1 MDLFGHVGQVE
12 VDGEGSHQEDGV
24 GHVGVVEKIVELGV
38 DPFLQGRAVGVVLAE
53 VAGQGAD
60 PLHGIQQIFAVL
72 ANQRA
77 TQLGPQASNIGPQR
91 SVGRFGPPVRCD

>member
-12 VDGEGSHQEDGV
+12 VDGEGSHQENGV

-38 DPFLQGRAVGVVLAE
+38 DPLVESGAGEGRAVGAFLAK

-60 PLHGIQQIFAVL
+60 PLHCVQ
-72 ANQRA
+72 
-77 TQLGPQASNIGPQR
+77 
-91 SVGRFGPPVRCD
+91 